1 MAAGATYEPI
11 ATQTIA
17 VATTA
22 ITFSSIP
29 STYTDLRL
37 VFVGTQTSGNLD
49 LQFNGDTGSNYSQTY
64 IYGDGSSA
72 ASARRNSVSQ
82 IQLSEYS
89 APNATTPSIR
99 YVDIFSY
106 AGNTYKTALN
116 TESQDL
122 NGSGFTLNGVGL
134 WRSTA
139 AITSVSLTVFGAGL
153 LKVGSIATLYGIKAA

>member
-17 VATTA
+17 VATTS
-22 ITFSSIP
+22 ITFNSIP

-49 LQFNGDTGSNYSQTY
+49 LQFNGATTNYSQTY
-64 IYGDGSSA
+64 MYGDGTNA
-72 ASARRNSVSQ
+72 ASAQRSSVSQ